1 MIGSKQVLEALPV
14 PVYMTNGDGGLTYY
28 NQAAADFWGHRPELN
43 SSRWCGSW
51 RLFWPDGRPMR
62 HDECPMAIALTEG
75 REMRGVEAVAERPDG
90 SRVPFMPYPTLLRDD
105 DGRIVGAINM
115 LVDIAERKNGH
126 VESAQLAAIV
136 EGSDDGIVSKT
147 LDGII
152 TSWNAGASRIL
163 GYSADEMVGQPIL
176 RIIPPELLD
185 EERSILARLRKGE
198 RIDHF
203 DTVRLTKDG
212 RRVNVSLTVSPLR
225 DARGTIVGAS
235 KIARDITDRKQSE
248 SLQTLLFE
256 ELNHRVKNTLAT
268 IQAIASQSLRRAASP
283 RDFVTS
289 FNGRVQALAR
299 AHDLRVQ
306 SNLKGAPISEILRE
320 QVLLENSTDLRIS
333 CVGPF
338 VMLDARSAV
347 QLALVVHELA
357 TNARK
362 YGALSVPEGRLTISW
377 TLKADI
383 PRELS
388 LDWIE
393 TNVPDVSVPTSH
405 GFGSTLIQRTLEAN
419 GGDVS
424 TRYEADGVKCA
435 IRLPLPETENY
446 LPESLASASSGMRN
460 PLPCSPSDGVGLQG
474 KRILVVEDEPLVGL
488 EVSADLAAAG
498 CDVIGPASNLTSARR
513 LIDEAE
519 FDAAL
524 LDANLAGDPVDEI
537 AAKLARR
544 GIPFAFATGYG
555 RQALPADFRD
565 APVLTK
571 PFNREQLL
579 GIVEG
584 LIGEPATATVVR
596 LKRRRV

>member
-14 PVYMTNGDGGLTYY
+14 PVYMTNGDGDLTYY

-136 EGSDDGIVSKT
+136 EGSDDAIVSKT

-235 KIARDITDRKQSE
+235 KIARDITDRKQAE

-299 AHDLRVQ
+299 AHDLLVQ
-306 SNLKGAPISEILRE
+306 SKMKGAPISEILRE

-460 PLPCSPSDGVGLQG
+460 PLPCSPSDGVRLQG

-584 LIGEPATATVVR
+584 LIGEPETATVVR